1 MVTKFCIEKIYILYL
16 IGWNNNAK
24 LYGGGRMEQ
33 TKPVYDMSLKVG
45 GGIVEPY
52 DKWCAQCLI
61 NIPLPF

>member
-1 MVTKFCIEKIYILYL
+1 M
-16 IGWNNNAK
+16 G
-24 LYGGGRMEQ
+24 Q